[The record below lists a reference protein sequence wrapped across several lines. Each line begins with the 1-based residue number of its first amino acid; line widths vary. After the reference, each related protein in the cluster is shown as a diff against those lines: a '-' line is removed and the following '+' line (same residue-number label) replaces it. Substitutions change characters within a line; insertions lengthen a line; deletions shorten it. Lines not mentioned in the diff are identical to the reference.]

1 MRFNLIGTLLLCTAV
16 LVACSDDEIAIE
28 DMPPENI
35 YARAE
40 AYLKEGN
47 PFDAAT
53 DFSEVERLYPY
64 SAWAK
69 RAMIMSAYSYYGAAD
84 YEASQ
89 SAARRFIEFYPSD
102 PDTAYARY
110 LIALGYYDQIVD
122 VGRDQDKTTSA
133 LQALREIVE
142 RHPDTEFARDAE
154 LKYDF
159 ALNHLAGKEMEI
171 GRYYLKRGHNFAAI
185 GRFKAVIEE
194 YDRTNHTEEAL
205 HRMVEAYMALGLEGE
220 ARETAAV
227 LAFNF
232 PGSEWYEETF
242 ALVQSGGTRNA
253 SGQGTWLGAFWRQVI
268 RGEWL

>member
-28 DMPPENI
+28 DMPPEDI

-40 AYLKEGN
+40 AYLNEGN

-142 RHPDTEFARDAE
+142 RHPEHRVRPRCGAE
-154 LKYDF
+154 V
-159 ALNHLAGKEMEI
+159 
-171 GRYYLKRGHNFAAI
+171 RPRP
-185 GRFKAVIEE
+185 RP
-194 YDRTNHTEEAL
+194 
-205 HRMVEAYMALGLEGE
+205 
-220 ARETAAV
+220 
-227 LAFNF
+227 
-232 PGSEWYEETF
+232 PG
-242 ALVQSGGTRNA
+242 
-253 SGQGTWLGAFWRQVI
+253 GQGDGDRALLPQAGTQFCGHRSVQG
-268 RGEWL
+268 RH